1 MKQKIDAFLL
11 GGTGFLGTGIQKF
24 SGQNWKTLAFSSKQ
38 YNSTSFRDAAR
49 LVDLIRKENPRY
61 VIDFTRN
68 SRNDIASFMYLIQ
81 MIPKECTYVNI
92 SSYGVE
98 HDDVYLGQ
106 EDYNQTKR
114 KIENMVRHQDYSIR
128 LPLIVPDSG
137 LTKQLVD
144 DVYGNHVW
152 ICTLTSMCQF
162 LWKVLHLNKPGLYT
176 CPGEYVDLDQ
186 WKKRNFDE

>member
-11 GGTGFLGTGIQKF
+11 GGTGFLGSGIQKF
-24 SGQNWKTLAFSSKQ
+24 SEWKGKTLAFSSKEF
-38 YNSTSFRDAAR
+38 NSTSLKDAAKIVNLSR
-49 LVDLIRKENPRY
+49 SIKPKHI
-61 VIDFTRN
+61 IDFTRN
-68 SRNDIASFMYLIQ
+68 SKNDVPSFMYLIQ
-81 MIPKECTYVNI
+81 MMPKECIYVHI

-114 KIENMVRHQDYSIR
+114 RLENMVRKQDYSVR

-144 DVYGNHVW
+144 DIQGDHVW

-162 LWKVLHLNKPGLYT
+162 LWEVLNFKKSGLHI
-176 CPGEYVDLDQ
+176 CPGQYVDLEE
-186 WKKRNFDE
+186 WRRMNFDE